1 MRNEYPCPP
10 SPTPLTES
18 QQISSNRAKNDVCVL
33 IRLEMDQKDHKKVI
47 KGLKYMK
54 KGVFRPKIPV
64 FCAFFL
70 AEFWVPPPP

>member
-33 IRLEMDQKDHKKVI
+33 IRLEMDQKGY
-47 KGLKYMK
+47 KG
-54 KGVFRPKIPV
+54 
-64 FCAFFL
+64 
-70 AEFWVPPPP
+70 AEIYEKRGF